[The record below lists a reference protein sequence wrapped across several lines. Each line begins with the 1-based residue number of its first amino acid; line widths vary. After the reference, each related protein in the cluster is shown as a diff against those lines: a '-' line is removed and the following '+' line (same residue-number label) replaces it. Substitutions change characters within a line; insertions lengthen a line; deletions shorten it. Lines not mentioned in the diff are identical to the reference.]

1 MDKNHKDRMELRRQL
16 IKDHNDVVVGVNDDD
31 AIRPAV
37 YELYTYLFGTYL
49 PGRYP
54 TMFKLERA
62 DYESGRITFLHNNLT
77 SELYPVRPSRTKPT
91 EFWLEL
97 LGRTIDEDFLLLLP
111 SKTDENKED
120 GEGDTSYVLEA
131 YITCFPSG
139 FNPREKLGKKLR
151 DIHGP
156 VPGYKEKIAGSMDRF
171 FEKVEV
177 GKYVKRVN
185 WAITTGANLYAAD
198 GGTHAY
204 DSDKTDGKIKE
215 EEVDIEKTFL
225 RTERQTLHRL
235 PKSKTLV
242 FAFKTYT
249 YPIQQIKDEGSGEA
263 LAEAI
268 DGLKGGNVPGMHFYK
283 RGAVWGESVKR
294 FLRS

>member
-16 IKDHNDVVVGVNDDD
+16 IKDHNDIVVGVNNDDD
-31 AIRPAV
+31 IRPAV

-62 DYESGRITFLHNNLT
+62 DYETGKITFLHNNIT
-77 SELYPVRPSRTKPT
+77 SELFPVRPSPTKPT
-91 EFWLEL
+91 SFWLEL

-111 SKTDENKED
+111 SKTADEKE
-120 GEGDTSYVLEA
+120 GGDTSYVLEA

-156 VPGYKEKIAGSMDRF
+156 VPGYQEKIAGSMDRF
-171 FEKVEV
+171 FDKIEV

-185 WAITTGANLYAAD
+185 WSVTTGANLYAAD
-198 GGTHAY
+198 GATHAY
-204 DSDKTDGKIKE
+204 DGDRGSIKQ
-215 EEVDIEKTFL
+215 EEVDVEKTFL

-235 PKSKTLV
+235 PKSKALV

-249 YPIQQIKDEGSGEA
+249 YPIAQIKEEGNGEA

-283 RGAVWGESVKR
+283 RGAVWGESVKK